1 MIFSGS
7 IVTIEK
13 GSLDAVKFF
22 LSGFPQ
28 VEIYQQ
34 TDDGQQLVIVIETED
49 DKALEALCLTLK
61 ENPQILDVAHHY
73 FNFEEE
79 VEEIRITGKKP
90 DLRGIGKMSGGKNF
104 N

>member
-13 GSLDAVKFF
+13 GSLAAVKSF

-28 VEIYQQ
+28 VEIHQQ
-34 TDDGQQLVIVIETED
+34 TEDGSQLVTVFETRD
-49 DKALEALCLTLK
+49 DKELEALCLTMK
-61 ENPQILDVAHHY
+61 ENPHILDVAHHY
-73 FNFEEE
+73 FNYEED
-79 VEEIRITGKKP
+79 VEEIRATGKKP

>member
-7 IVTIEK
+7 ILTIEK
-13 GSLDAVKFF
+13 GAREAVTAY
-22 LSGFPQ
+22 LSDFPQ
-28 VEIYQQ
+28 IEIHQES
-34 TDDGQQLVIVIETED
+34 DDGQQLVVVFEADD
-49 DKALEALCLTLK
+49 DKALEAMCQTLK

-79 VEEIRITGKKP
+79 VEEIRVTGKKP
-90 DLRGIGKMSGGKNF
+90 DLRGIGKMAGGKSF